1 MRRGIFSGES
11 FLKSSKKCELLAHFL
26 IGFFANLY
34 PENCRNSFKNAPLAL
49 KFRASEHF
57 SRLLRVVFQV
67 LQAIFKCKKWLMRN
81 QKVRRQLSFF
91 TMLSDGLCCLR
102 AASAL

>member
-1 MRRGIFSGES
+1 M
-11 FLKSSKKCELLAHFL
+11 

-34 PENCRNSFKNAPLAL
+34 PENDRNSFKNALLAL

-57 SRLLRVVFQV
+57 SRLLRAVFQV
-67 LQAIFKCKKWLMRN
+67 FQAIFRCEKWLLCN
-81 QKVRRQLSFF
+81 QKMHKQLSFF